1 MTDSRRLTNHSRQQA
16 DEWGV
21 PFGECSAKTG
31 EGVIAAFDLLV
42 NCMMMSYWMDV
53 ADMGTP
59 AHVPSDALIDE
70 LPDSSSTAPDTIKQ
84 RRCLLQ

>member
-1 MTDSRRLTNHSRQQA
+1 
-16 DEWGV
+16 V

-31 EGVIAAFDLLV
+31 EGVIAAFDLLMDR
-42 NCMMMSYWMDV
+42 MMMAYWTDV

-59 AHVPSDALIDE
+59 AHVPSDALIDK
-70 LPDSSSTAPDTIKQ
+70 LPASTAPDTIIQ